1 MGWYETGQELSKIK
15 VQDPTE
21 VTQFVEQDPKF
32 KSSDPPPA
40 GTKNSSFSIM
50 SFLDN
55 TF

>member
-32 KSSDPPPA
+32 KSSNPPPA
-40 GTKNSSFSIM
+40 GTKDQCEFLRQNSPS
-50 SFLDN
+50 
-55 TF
+55 